1 TLVSRI
7 MVTLLLSIGLYAG
20 KLEYFLGPL
29 SELKQRLLGKIQTEN
44 EPSAGNSD
52 LSYELLK
59 LIGILPQTVLVQSQ
73 EQIPVL
79 VQFSNSKQGE
89 IPEQEPEADTAEQ
102 YKISD
107 HLGKHRKPETDKE
120 FGYYLAGLIEG
131 DGNFDAQN
139 LEIAFHADDTFLAY
153 WIKKRIGYGSVI
165 TNKNKNKIYNKNS
178 LKGTKTV
185 RYVLKHSEGLQ
196 TVLKLVNG
204 KFLTNKIIDQLL
216 QHKYDLIFNVDILP
230 KAKFDLLSNHWLTG
244 FSDTQEYSCF
254 IINLPNTQ
262 KAVTL
267 EFHIKQK
274 TNELL
279 EFLKNAFGGSYYLCH
294 TATESEQLYNYNS
307 TNFKSAK
314 LIIDYFDKYQL
325 NSSKHVK
332 YFQWRKAYRIIQRK
346 EHFKLEGLAKIRKIQ
361 KNLRD

>member
-1 TLVSRI
+1 MHHMFSVGLDVDTLVSRI

-73 EQIPVL
+73 EQEQIPVL
-79 VQFSNSKQGE
+79 VQFSKQGE
-89 IPEQEPEADTAEQ
+89 IPEPGVDTAEQ

-153 WIKKRIGYGSVI
+153 WIKKRI
-165 TNKNKNKIYNKNS
+165 
-178 LKGTKTV
+178 
-185 RYVLKHSEGLQ
+185 
-196 TVLKLVNG
+196 
-204 KFLTNKIIDQLL
+204 
-216 QHKYDLIFNVDILP
+216 
-230 KAKFDLLSNHWLTG
+230 
-244 FSDTQEYSCF
+244 
-254 IINLPNTQ
+254 
-262 KAVTL
+262 
-267 EFHIKQK
+267 
-274 TNELL
+274 
-279 EFLKNAFGGSYYLCH
+279 
-294 TATESEQLYNYNS
+294 
-307 TNFKSAK
+307 
-314 LIIDYFDKYQL
+314 
-325 NSSKHVK
+325 
-332 YFQWRKAYRIIQRK
+332 
-346 EHFKLEGLAKIRKIQ
+346 
-361 KNLRD
+361 